1 MLRVHNSAV
10 RPQTP
15 RPPSPQNPPPPPREK
30 KKTSTK
36 NPTLLGKFPNPKTV
50 IAANSNLKKK
60 AAFLLLFEEEPAR
73 ETRKEYEP
81 LSHFYAPSK
90 KKRPHS
96 LKIICLEIAVK
107 NQTQPKPRASTQPVQ
122 NGYRITPKLPPCFPA
137 AGRWAC
143 SGIWEHA
150 G

>member
-15 RPPSPQNPPPPPREK
+15 RPPSPQNPPPPRK
-30 KKTSTK
+30 KQTNTK

-96 LKIICLEIAVK
+96 LKMICLEIAVK
-107 NQTQPKPRASTQPVQ
+107 NQTQPKPRASTQPVR
-122 NGYRITPKLPPCFPA
+122 NGYRITPKQPPCFPA